1 MMCDLNC
8 NFNQGWIKLSKL
20 MVILFH
26 NFKLNEVWDGDGI
39 IY

>member
-1 MMCDLNC
+1 
-8 NFNQGWIKLSKL
+8 

-39 IY
+39 IYYVISLAPSTVKIFN